1 MPTDGRR
8 IVLHSLALL
17 AILGVVLST
26 GWVVFW
32 ASFTLD
38 SAGPSPTM
46 VRQEALAAAIGCVLL
61 AATVIPLRLAR
72 MMSWLVAVD
81 VVVAGLLGLLALM
94 LASTHAHGTDVDDGN
109 PWTWV
114 FWMFLVTPTTWPALA
129 LLVATPLFRGRSPR
143 VPRSAQA
150 R

>member
-8 IVLHSLALL
+8 FVLHALALL

-26 GWVVFW
+26 AWVVFW

-46 VRQEALAAAIGCVLL
+46 VRQEALAAAIGCALLL
-61 AATVIPLRLAR
+61 ATVVPLRAGRIAVAPRGGRRSRRSAR
-72 MMSWLVAVD
+72 PSR
-81 VVVAGLLGLLALM
+81 VVQFD
-94 LASTHAHGTDVDDGN
+94 THAHGHDVDDGN
-109 PWTWV
+109 PWIWV
-114 FWMFLVTPTTWPALA
+114 VWMFLVTPTTWPVLA
-129 LLVATPLFRGRSPR
+129 LLLATPFLRGRSR
-143 VPRSAQA
+143 RAPRSPRA

>member
-1 MPTDGRR
+1 MSVDGRR
-8 IVLHSLALL
+8 FVLHALALL

-26 GWVVFW
+26 VWAVFW

-46 VRQEALAAAIGCVLL
+46 VRQEALAAAIGCLL
-61 AATVIPLRLAR
+61 LVVALIPLRLAR
-72 MMSWLVAVD
+72 LMRWLVTAD
-81 VVVAGLLGLLALM
+81 VVLASLLGLLAL
-94 LASTHAHGTDVDDGN
+94 AFVNTHAHGTDVDDGN

-114 FWMFLVTPTTWPALA
+114 FWMFLVTPTTWPLLA
-129 LLVATPLFRGRSPR
+129 LLLATPLLRGRSRPG
-143 VPRSAQA
+143 PRSAQA

>member
-1 MPTDGRR
+1 MSADGRR
-8 IVLHSLALL
+8 FVLHALALL

-26 GWVVFW
+26 VWVVFW

-46 VRQEALAAAIGCVLL
+46 VRQEALAAAIGCLL
-61 AATVIPLRLAR
+61 LVAAVIPLRLAR
-72 MMSWLVAVD
+72 MGPWLLAVD
-81 VVVAGLLGLLALM
+81 VVLAGLLGLLAVVLVN
-94 LASTHAHGTDVDDGN
+94 THAHGTDVDDGN

-114 FWMFLVTPTTWPALA
+114 CWMFLVAPTTWPVLA
-129 LLVATPLFRGRSPR
+129 LLLATPLLRGRSR
-143 VPRSAQA
+143 RAPRSVRA